1 MLEAVAALH
10 QRTRFRAAPPLHK
23 IGWTALRT
31 QDQNAAVLRRG
42 VSVRTVHRAAAVI
55 VLCAISAFS
64 AIITKE
70 SMARREVVPL
80 ASVVEF
86 APAVHPVAHVA
97 EPAEF
102 AADPLAAPQA
112 AEPAAPALPE
122 GAITDSSL
130 RFFNGRPVRPAR
142 TMRMEVTGYS
152 PDARSCGKWA
162 DGKTCSMH
170 SVWTN
175 ASKLVAADT
184 RVLPLGS
191 MVSVPGYHD
200 GEIVPVL
207 DRGGAIKGRKLD
219 LLYPTHRQARVWGR
233 QFVEVVVWEYADEQP
248 ACDFRAIR
256 DSR

>member
-1 MLEAVAALH
+1 L
-10 QRTRFRAAPPLHK
+10 K
-23 IGWTALRT
+23 IGRPALNN
-31 QDQNAAVLRRG
+31 QYQAIASPRRG
-42 VSVRTVHRAAAVI
+42 VSIITVNRYGAVML
-55 VLCAISAFS
+55 LCAMSALS

-70 SMARREVVPL
+70 AISRHEIPPLAAVSEAGGAVRPVGLAAESDLPAPDPL
-80 ASVVEF
+80 ASSAEF
-86 APAVHPVAHVA
+86 APAA
-97 EPAEF
+97 EMDTLPAN
-102 AADPLAAPQA
+102 AIADAS
-112 AEPAAPALPE
+112 
-122 GAITDSSL
+122 I

-184 RVLPLGS
+184 RLLPLGS
-191 MVSVPGYHD
+191 MVSVPGYHG

-207 DRGGAIKGRKLD
+207 DRGGAIKGRRLD
-219 LLYPTHRQARVWGR
+219 LLYPTHKQARQWGR
-233 QFVEVVVWEYADEQP
+233 RFVDVVIWEYADEQP

>member
-1 MLEAVAALH
+1 MNNPDQAI
-10 QRTRFRAAPPLHK
+10 APP
-23 IGWTALRT
+23 
-31 QDQNAAVLRRG
+31 RRG
-42 VSVRTVHRAAAVI
+42 VSITTINRCGAVALLCALSALSAIVTKEAMSRHEVSPLAAVSEI
-55 VLCAISAFS
+55 GGTV
-64 AIITKE
+64 
-70 SMARREVVPL
+70 R
-80 ASVVEF
+80 
-86 APAVHPVAHVA
+86 PAAYVA
-97 EPAEF
+97 EYDLPAP
-102 AADPLAAPQA
+102 DPLAAAPEPAPA
-112 AEPAAPALPE
+112 AESDSLPAN
-122 GAITDSSL
+122 AIADPTI

-184 RVLPLGS
+184 RLLPLGS

-207 DRGGAIKGRKLD
+207 DRGGAIKGKRLD
-219 LLYPTHRQARVWGR
+219 LLYPTHKQARQWGR
-233 QFVEVVVWEYADEQP
+233 QFVDVVIWEYADEQP

>member
-1 MLEAVAALH
+1 MPITTVNRFGAVAL
-10 QRTRFRAAPPLHK
+10 
-23 IGWTALRT
+23 
-31 QDQNAAVLRRG
+31 
-42 VSVRTVHRAAAVI
+42 
-55 VLCAISAFS
+55 LCAMSALS

-70 SMARREVVPL
+70 AISRHEISPL
-80 ASVVEF
+80 AVVTE
-86 APAVHPVAHVA
+86 AGLVARPVALDSEVDQ
-97 EPAEF
+97 P
-102 AADPLAAPQA
+102 AADPLAAEP
-112 AEPAAPALPE
+112 EPAPAAAPTTLPAN
-122 GAITDSSL
+122 AIADPTI

-184 RVLPLGS
+184 RLLPLGS
-191 MVSVPGYHD
+191 MVSVPGYHG

-207 DRGGAIKGRKLD
+207 DRGGAIKGRRLD
-219 LLYPTHRQARVWGR
+219 LLYPTHKQARQWGR
-233 QFVEVVVWEYADEQP
+233 RFVDVVIWEYADEQP

>member
-1 MLEAVAALH
+1 M
-10 QRTRFRAAPPLHK
+10 
-23 IGWTALRT
+23 RT

-70 SMARREVVPL
+70 SMARQEVAPL

-86 APAVHPVAHVA
+86 APPVVQAVAH
-97 EPAEF
+97 EPESVEF

-112 AEPAAPALPE
+112 ADPAAPALPE
-122 GAITDSSL
+122 GAITDSSI

-191 MVSVPGYHD
+191 MVSVPGYHE

-219 LLYPTHRQARVWGR
+219 LLYPTHKQARQWGR

>member
-1 MLEAVAALH
+1 MNN
-10 QRTRFRAAPPLHK
+10 
-23 IGWTALRT
+23 
-31 QDQNAAVLRRG
+31 QDQAIASPRRG
-42 VSVRTVHRAAAVI
+42 VSITTVNRCGAV
-55 VLCAISAFS
+55 VLLCAMSALS

-70 SMARREVVPL
+70 AISRQEISPL
-80 ASVVEF
+80 AAVSEVGGAVRSVAYVPELDL
-86 APAVHPVAHVA
+86 PAG
-97 EPAEF
+97 
-102 AADPLAAPQA
+102 DPLAAA
-112 AEPAAPALPE
+112 TSPAPVGEIVALPAN
-122 GAITDSSL
+122 AIADASI

-170 SVWTN
+170 SVRTN

-184 RVLPLGS
+184 RLLPLGS

-219 LLYPTHRQARVWGR
+219 LLYPTHNQARQWGR
-233 QFVEVVVWEYADEQP
+233 QFVDVVIWEYADEQP

>member
-1 MLEAVAALH
+1 MNN
-10 QRTRFRAAPPLHK
+10 
-23 IGWTALRT
+23 
-31 QDQNAAVLRRG
+31 QDQAIASPRRG
-42 VSVRTVHRAAAVI
+42 VSITTVNRCGAV
-55 VLCAISAFS
+55 VLLCAMSALS

-70 SMARREVVPL
+70 AISRHEISPL
-80 ASVVEF
+80 AAVSEVGGAVRSVAY
-86 APAVHPVAHVA
+86 AP
-97 EPAEF
+97 ELDLPAS
-102 AADPLAAPQA
+102 DPLAAA
-112 AEPAAPALPE
+112 ANPAPAAQADALP
-122 GAITDSSL
+122 ANAVADPSI

-184 RVLPLGS
+184 RLLPLGS
-191 MVSVPGYHD
+191 MVSVPGYHE

-219 LLYPTHRQARVWGR
+219 LLYPTHNQARQWGR
-233 QFVEVVVWEYADEQP
+233 QFVDVVVWEYADEQP